1 MDDDR
6 RHLSIGKFA
15 SLTGI
20 SANTLRR
27 YDHLGLLSP
36 AVTDPDTAYRLY
48 DVEQLDTG
56 ILIRLLRDI
65 DVPLDDVCRL
75 VRSPET
81 GALEELLLEHRE
93 RMLARRDGLE
103 RILARID
110 AVLHEHRGLLPY
122 EVDVVALGE
131 VWIVSKR
138 MTTSRAHL
146 DDVINA
152 FVDELVA
159 EVAGAG
165 HEPAG
170 REFVIYHNALQWYQG
185 LDMEAC
191 LPVERPV
198 AEAIGGRSLPATSAL
213 QTVYRGPWDDIWQ
226 AYAAML
232 ARMSRKGYETCGPVR
247 ETYLVDERDTDDPD
261 DYMTEITWPA
271 VPRPRAVD
279 DDAP

>member
-27 YDHLGLLSP
+27 YDRLGLLSP
-36 AVTDPDTAYRLY
+36 AVTDPLTSYRLY

-56 ILIRLLRDI
+56 VLIRLLRDI
-65 DVPLDDVCRL
+65 DVPLDDVRRL

-81 GALEELLLEHRE
+81 SDVEDALLEHRL
-93 RMLARRDGLE
+93 RILARREEIE

-122 EVDVVALGE
+122 EVDVVDLGE
-131 VWIVSKR
+131 VWVVSR
-138 MTTSRAHL
+138 RTTTSRAHL

-152 FVDELVA
+152 FVDELV
-159 EVAGAG
+159 EEIAGAG

-170 REFVIYHNALQWYQG
+170 REFVLYHNALQWYQG

-191 LPVERPV
+191 LPVERSV
-198 AEAIGGRSLPATSAL
+198 AEAVGARCLPASSAL
-213 QTVYRGPWDDIWQ
+213 QTIYRGPWDDIWQ

-247 ETYLVDERDTDDPD
+247 EAYLIDERDTDDPGS
-261 DYMTEITWPA
+261 YMTEITWPA
-271 VPRPRAVD
+271 VPRSRPGDSDNA
-279 DDAP
+279 

>member
-1 MDDDR
+1 MDDHR

-27 YDHLGLLSP
+27 YDRLGLLSP

-65 DVPLDDVCRL
+65 DVPLDDVRRL

-81 GALEELLLEHRE
+81 GALEEALLEHRE

-103 RILARID
+103 QILARID
-110 AVLHEHRGLLPY
+110 AVLREHRGLLPY
-122 EVDVVALGE
+122 EVDVVHLRE
-131 VWIVSKR
+131 TWVVSKR
-138 MTTSRAHL
+138 ITTSRAKL
-146 DDVINA
+146 DDVIGA
-152 FVDELVA
+152 FVTELA
-159 EVAGAG
+159 EHLAAAGC
-165 HEPAG
+165 EPAG
-170 REFVIYHNALQWYQG
+170 REFVLYHNALQWYQG

-191 LPVERPV
+191 LPVERGV
-198 AEAIGGRSLPATSAL
+198 AAAVGARRLPASSAL
-213 QTVYRGPWDDIWQ
+213 QTIYRGPWDDIWQ

-232 ARMSRKGYETCGPVR
+232 ARMSRKGYETSGPVR
-247 ETYLVDERDTDDPD
+247 ETYLIDERDTDDPAG
-261 DYMTEITWPA
+261 YMTEITWPA
-271 VPRPRAVD
+271 IRRSRAG
-279 DDAP
+279 AGA